1 MHEKVQLDEG
11 FLEVHC
17 KATRRLLERKS
28 CNFAWIIVIIIIITL
43 NLELSIDFFKKNY
56 LFIYLIILCFSCA
69 HILRHI

>member
-28 CNFAWIIVIIIIITL
+28 CNFAWIIVIIIIIIIIITL
-43 NLELSIDFFKKNY
+43 NLELSIDFF
-56 LFIYLIILCFSCA
+56 
-69 HILRHI
+69 

>member
-28 CNFAWIIVIIIIITL
+28 CNFAWIIVIIIIIITL
-43 NLELSIDFFKKNY
+43 NLELSIDFF
-56 LFIYLIILCFSCA
+56 
-69 HILRHI
+69 